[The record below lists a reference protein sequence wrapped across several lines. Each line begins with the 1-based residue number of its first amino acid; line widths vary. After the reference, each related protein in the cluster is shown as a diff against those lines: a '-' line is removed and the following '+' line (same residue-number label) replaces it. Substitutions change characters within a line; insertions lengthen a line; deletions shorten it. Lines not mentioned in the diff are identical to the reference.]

1 MCLQDADVW
10 ARLCMCMTSRMS
22 VWGHTRVS
30 VCVCVWL
37 SGCRVRYASD
47 SEPVGIRK
55 VDLGHKYLISVCCPW
70 KSSIYSWPNGKTRLG
85 NPPSLIDKKEIQHR
99 EAARGTL
106 TWCGWRRKEATPVGE
121 EKNKMFISCWWKVI
135 TRKPQMDSFQ
145 KPSHCLFG
153 LKRTVIWYKKKSYH
167 RQQNIGYYV
176 FETVLLSNRIY
187 TNLKM
192 LA

>member
-30 VCVCVWL
+30 VCVRE
-37 SGCRVRYASD
+37 SGCRVRYASE

-70 KSSIYSWPNGKTRLG
+70 KSSIYSWPNGKTHLG
-85 NPPSLIDKKEIQHR
+85 DPPSLIDKKEIQLR

-121 EKNKMFISCWWKVI
+121 EKIKCSSAADEKSSLGSHRWIAFRNPLIVCLVWKE
-135 TRKPQMDSFQ
+135 
-145 KPSHCLFG
+145 L
-153 LKRTVIWYKKKSYH
+153 WYDIKKSYH

-176 FETVLLSNRIY
+176 FETVSLSNRIY